1 MTYGIKGAAIGAGM
15 GAVAIAYQPPPP
27 SAGTL
32 VATTSKAIGTHA
44 AQFGAI
50 AAVFGM
56 TDAVTTAV
64 MGNDWKAHAV
74 AGCAAGTLMGAP
86 RHDAHRPVSASSPQ
100 PSTHSAGPSSS
111 CASRSPRVNT
121 LCPHKRIVGSKL
133 SCSRD

>member
-74 AGCAAGTLMGAP
+74 AGCAAGTLMG
-86 RHDAHRPVSASSPQ
+86 VK
-100 PSTHSAGPSSS
+100 
-111 CASRSPRVNT
+111 SRKVEHAFT
-121 LCPHKRIVGSKL
+121 GCGLFGAVQIL
-133 SCSRD
+133 SGLKWF